1 MTDREISRG
10 ELAAMWEAHDPVP
23 EGLVEK
29 VLVALALENLDV
41 DYELLSLVARS
52 AELDGVRGSDDSF
65 TITFSQ
71 GVFSLLLRVS
81 SRGNRYRRVDGWVS
95 PAQPMLV
102 TVTQPGKS
110 WVAVIDTL
118 GRFEVPRL
126 PAGLTRFW
134 LRSDG
139 AVDSSDG
146 LFATPT
152 FEL

>member
-1 MTDREISRG
+1 MTEREITRG
-10 ELAAMWEAHDPVP
+10 DLAALWEAHDPMP
-23 EGLVEK
+23 EGLVDK
-29 VLVALALENLDV
+29 VLVALALDNLDV

-52 AELDGVRGSDDSF
+52 RELEGVRGSDDSF

-71 GVFSLLLRVS
+71 GAFSLLLRVS
-81 SRGNRYRRVDGWVS
+81 SRGERHRRVDGWVS
-95 PAQPMLV
+95 PAQPMRV

-110 WVAVIDTL
+110 WEAVIDTL

-134 LRSDG
+134 LRTDGALDRSDG
-139 AVDSSDG
+139 I
-146 LFATPT
+146 FATPT